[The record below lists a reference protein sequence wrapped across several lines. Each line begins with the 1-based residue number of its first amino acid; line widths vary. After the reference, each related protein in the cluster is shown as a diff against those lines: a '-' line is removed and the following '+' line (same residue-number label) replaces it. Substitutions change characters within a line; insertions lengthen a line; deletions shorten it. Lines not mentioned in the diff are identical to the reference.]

1 MIWRSV
7 WSEGVGSANEHFFR
21 AIPAAGVILLAR
33 ERNKRKRKPGKE
45 VMEMLR
51 QISSPSTFL
60 FRSGRI
66 LSLLRC
72 DEPWKTLVLSSSRAR
87 DTSSTR
93 LLLAFYFI
101 LVSRVLYHPY
111 SRLPFVLP
119 RLFPRY
125 SIVRFTLAVSTRSKV
140 WVFKPVRLRSSL
152 HYPLW
157 TGIGRAAIPSFLCY
171 TLIIIFGASFAWYYG
186 CEKLIRN

>member
-1 MIWRSV
+1 MVFVWSSKNLATSNGYVSRCDKVVEQGTEERWPLIKGSFVSDSSLWRSVFAFRDEKFNDIHTKREMIWRSV
-7 WSEGVGSANEHFFR
+7 WSGGVGSANEHFFR

-33 ERNKRKRKPGKE
+33 ERNKRKRKPGK

-101 LVSRVLYHPY
+101 LVPRVL
-111 SRLPFVLP
+111 
-119 RLFPRY
+119 
-125 SIVRFTLAVSTRSKV
+125 
-140 WVFKPVRLRSSL
+140 
-152 HYPLW
+152 
-157 TGIGRAAIPSFLCY
+157 
-171 TLIIIFGASFAWYYG
+171 
-186 CEKLIRN
+186 